1 MKALTLKESPF
12 PTAKRMEYYY
22 RIEDDTNLI
31 LCAWH
36 SDRKMTRMDKPFV
49 KHDKHGYLKTNNK
62 DEAIGEVSKVVWS
75 DGTESTVID
84 GIIQADVDETN
95 VLIANEREYK

>member
-1 MKALTLKESPF
+1 MKALTLIETYF
-12 PTAKRMEYYY
+12 PTAKRMEYRY
-22 RIEDDTNLI
+22 RIEDDTKLI

-36 SDRKMTRMDKPFV
+36 SDRKMTRLEKQYVMTG
-49 KHDKHGYLKTNNK
+49 KHGYLRTADK

-84 GIIQADVDETN
+84 GIIQPDES
-95 VLIANEREYK
+95 EEKE